1 MPGSP
6 SLLSAEEILE
16 FEARGDAGSPA
27 PFSLKEGRS
36 EDGSRSSLRSS
47 SSQDGLYNPSSP
59 SAMWNGTL
67 FAALVDPSSPSASM
81 PQEEAASSTTD
92 ATLRLF
98 QPERDNDTHVSVSSV
113 PMKKATCQR
122 ASRAARANDPS
133 SEATMQAYNTMY
145 TKFQE
150 IKQAKIERAP
160 RESQAFK
167 SFKPPSSSGGKGA
180 AVRTSQQNQ
189 SKMNHLASLKAKDID
204 TNNTEP
210 AFLLGGFTAPVLWD
224 RLAENSLR
232 SNAVNSSV
240 SIPLCTLEH
249 TIFRLADTCPL
260 LCTGDESQENAG

>member
-6 SLLSAEEILE
+6 SLLSAEEMLE
-16 FEARGDAGSPA
+16 FERRSGASSPA
-27 PFSLKEGRS
+27 AFSLEREPS
-36 EDGSRSSLRSS
+36 EDGSRSSSRRSLH
-47 SSQDGLYNPSSP
+47 QQGLYNPSSP
-59 SAMWNGTL
+59 SAVDHGTL
-67 FAALVDPSSPSASM
+67 FTALADPRSPSASM

-92 ATLRLF
+92 ATVRLF
-98 QPERDNDTHVSVSSV
+98 QPERDNDMQGSVSSV
-113 PMKKATCQR
+113 PMKKAKCQR

-133 SEATMQAYNTMY
+133 SEATMQAYNIMY
-145 TKFQE
+145 KKFQE

-189 SKMNHLASLKAKDID
+189 SKMNHLASLKAKDIE

-240 SIPLCTLEH
+240 SIPPEYVFVTL
-249 TIFRLADTCPL
+249 L
-260 LCTGDESQENAG
+260 